1 MFITAV
7 FKTAKVK
14 NSEND
19 CKQDNELIK
28 RGLVTQ

>member
-14 NSEND
+14 NNEND